1 MKNSTVEKIIQ
12 QLQVRIGDFVSQYET
27 ELAVVKAQAQEA
39 VEEKDRQIAELQ
51 SKLGKDSNE
60 SGPTVND

>member
-12 QLQVRIGDFVSQYET
+12 QLQVRIGDFVSQYEA
-27 ELAVVKAQAQEA
+27 ELAIVRAQAQEA

-51 SKLGKDSNE
+51 SKLGGIDSEPGNPRD
-60 SGPTVND
+60 S